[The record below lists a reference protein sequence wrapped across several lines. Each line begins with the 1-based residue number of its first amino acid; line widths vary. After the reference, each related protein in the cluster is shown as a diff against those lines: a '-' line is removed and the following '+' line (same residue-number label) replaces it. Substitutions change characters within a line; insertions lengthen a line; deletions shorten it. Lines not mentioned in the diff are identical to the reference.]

1 MEALLWPIR
10 AHRRRIR
17 HVGGVDGAPVCQ
29 VPLQLLLPAP
39 KKRQG
44 CCSSSVLSMHVEGA
58 AMVDLTAS
66 SGQVSRLG
74 ILQLWT
80 TEGAR
85 DGGGWSS
92 SRTMRCSSGGPQ
104 RRPAE
109 DLRRSRS
116 AQGWRRSGGRA
127 QQRPWFIEDLQQ
139 RRRSRADWPGWVGG
153 GAAPPPPSRFP
164 LLDLACRISFA
175 SNGTSSPS
183 LAVQAAVELNLFMSL
198 SASPWCKK
206 RVKVVN
212 NHNRK
217 DKACL
222 TFTRAC
228 CFQMNRMMHHLAM

>member
-85 DGGGWSS
+85 DGGGWSPEI
-92 SRTMRCSSGGPQ
+92 TGQ
-104 RRPAE
+104 LDAT
-109 DLRRSRS
+109 
-116 AQGWRRSGGRA
+116 
-127 QQRPWFIEDLQQ
+127 
-139 RRRSRADWPGWVGG
+139 
-153 GAAPPPPSRFP
+153 APSTDCAHEHF
-164 LLDLACRISFA
+164 
-175 SNGTSSPS
+175 
-183 LAVQAAVELNLFMSL
+183 
-198 SASPWCKK
+198 
-206 RVKVVN
+206 
-212 NHNRK
+212 
-217 DKACL
+217 
-222 TFTRAC
+222 
-228 CFQMNRMMHHLAM
+228 